1 MMNAGKRGNSISPS
15 QGNRMSKLIK
25 VGLAITVAAALIA
38 GCAALRS
45 ATIADP
51 PAPLSLD
58 DLRSTTPHGSGANTS
73 APVIG
78 LALGGGGL
86 RGYAH
91 IGVLQAFE
99 EAGIDVDVIAGTSA
113 GAVIGAAYAS
123 GRTVEEIQQL
133 AENLNVS
140 SLTDWRLSRTSL
152 LRGDALAR
160 WASDMAR
167 NTSIE
172 KMPRKFGAV
181 AAVLDTGEAV
191 FIERGDVGMAIRASA
206 AIPGSMPP
214 VESTR
219 GLLVDGGISSLVP
232 VRFARAMGA
241 DVVIGV
247 DIYCSSPPR
256 SGSTFLATIARVS
269 RTQTCM
275 VNSVEMA
282 EADVLLA
289 PTIEITDMRS
299 AAQREA
305 SILAGYHA
313 AKAAIP
319 AVLEQINSHASTGSM
334 AVLSDQSSRAFSGS
348 GDGPSNES
356 R

>member
-1 MMNAGKRGNSISPS
+1 MA
-15 QGNRMSKLIK
+15 KLIWI
-25 VGLAITVAAALIA
+25 GLAITVAATLFV
-38 GCAALRS
+38 GCGTLRS
-45 ATIADP
+45 ATLGDP
-51 PAPLSLD
+51 PAPLSLENV
-58 DLRSTTPHGSGANTS
+58 RSTTPHGIRTKAS
-73 APVIG
+73 APVVG

-99 EAGIDVDVIAGTSA
+99 EAGIDVEVIAGTSV
-113 GAVIGAAYAS
+113 GAIIGAAYSS
-123 GRTVEEIQQL
+123 GRTVEEIKQL
-133 AENLNVS
+133 AENLDVS

-152 LRGDALAR
+152 LRGDALAV

-167 NTSIE
+167 NTPIE

-191 FIERGDVGMAIRASA
+191 LVERGDVGMAIRASA

-214 VESTR
+214 VESTH

-247 DIYCSSPPR
+247 DIYCNSPPR

-269 RTQTCM
+269 RTQTCL
-275 VNSVEMA
+275 VSSVEMA

-289 PTIEITDMRS
+289 PTIGITDMRS

-313 AKAAIP
+313 AKAAMP
-319 AVLEQINSHASTGSM
+319 AVLDQINGHEHDLGSVRGGRRNHPGEAGM
-334 AVLSDQSSRAFSGS
+334 HDDA
-348 GDGPSNES
+348 P
-356 R
+356 